1 MLASPTSGRLAGLT
15 AALLVGTLAMSP
27 GAQAAEPP
35 QNFALVGSGWGHG
48 VGLSQWGAYGM
59 AKEGMDATAIVSHYF
74 ANTEVAA
81 TQDDMDIR
89 VGVLIQVPGAQ
100 VRSEVL
106 EAGGG
111 AVEVTVG
118 QNVVVGGPADVF
130 SFTPGEGFVSVQ
142 RSIGGV
148 VTDLGRASSATVRW
162 AGTRTPGT
170 ATGSATLLNV
180 TGPKA
185 RFNTPGHRYRYGY
198 FDMVPVATSS
208 GPRLNVVNSLR
219 VHDEYLYGI
228 SEVSNSWPAAALQ
241 AQVIAARSYALSKV
255 KHGIRKPCACNL
267 DDGDGPYSD
276 QFFTGWGKASSAMG
290 NMWVDA
296 VNATHVSETTAL
308 AVLYAGVP
316 ISAFYTASTG
326 GMTQAS
332 KDAWGGAL
340 PFAVS
345 VDDHWSL
352 IPQNSNAS
360 WTVNVPQARMAEVF
374 GLPDVGSLSITER
387 YISGAVKKFRAT
399 ASDGTAKEISGTA
412 LLARLKLKSPYVNT
426 VNGEAGV
433 PVVAPVAAPG
443 APVTMTV
450 SMNIGPTTT
459 PKEGASLKF
468 RGQVAPA
475 TKGLQV
481 DRQMLVDGVW
491 KTVATKLT
499 KTNGSYSFKIKKS
512 VPAGA
517 VYNYRVVV
525 LQNGAVVAQSA
536 ESVVTV
542 LPRK

>member
-1 MLASPTSGRLAGLT
+1 MVASPSLRLVAGLT
-15 AALLVGTLAMSP
+15 AALLAGSLLASP
-27 GAQAAEPP
+27 SAQGAEVPAA
-35 QNFALVGSGWGHG
+35 FALVGSGWGHG

-59 AKEGMDATAIVSHYF
+59 ANEGMDATAIVSHYF
-74 ANTEVAA
+74 ANTEVTS
-81 TQDDMDIR
+81 TQDDMDIL

-118 QNVVVGGPADVF
+118 ESVVVGGPADIF
-130 SFTPGEGFVSVQ
+130 SFTPGEGSVSVQ
-142 RSIGGV
+142 RTVAGV
-148 VTDLGRASSATVRW
+148 VTDLGSATSATVRW

-170 ATGSATLLNV
+170 ATGAATLLNV

-198 FDMVPVATSS
+198 FDMVSVSTSG
-208 GPRLNVVNSLR
+208 GPRLNVVNSVR

-228 SEVSNSWPAAALQ
+228 SEVPNSWPAAALQ

-255 KHGIRKPCACNL
+255 KHGVRRPCACNL

-276 QFFTGWGKASSAMG
+276 QFFTGWGKASSAMA
-290 NMWVDA
+290 NLWVDA
-296 VNATHVSETTAL
+296 VNATHTSDTTAL

-316 ISAFYTASTG
+316 ISAFYTSSTG

-352 IPQNSNAS
+352 IPQNRNAS
-360 WTVNVPQARMAEVF
+360 WTVNVPQARMAAVF
-374 GLPDVGSLSITER
+374 GLADVGALSITER
-387 YISGAVKKFRAT
+387 YVSGAVKKIRAT
-399 ASDGTAKEISGTA
+399 SSDGTAKDISGTA
-412 LLARLKLKSPYVNT
+412 LLARLKLKSPYVIS
-426 VNGEAGV
+426 VNGEVGV
-433 PVVAPVAAPG
+433 PVAVPAVAGATAPI
-443 APVTMTV
+443 TV
-450 SMNIGPTTT
+450 SLNIGPTLT
-459 PKEGASLKF
+459 PKEGSSLNF

-475 TKGLQV
+475 TAGIEV
-481 DRQMLVDGVW
+481 DRQMLVDGAW
-491 KTVATKLT
+491 KTVATKTT
-499 KTNGSYSFKIKKS
+499 KANGSYSFKVKKA

-517 VYNYRVVV
+517 VYSYRIVVV
-525 LQNGAVVAQSA
+525 QNGAVVAQSA

-542 LPRK
+542 LPKK